1 MNFTMEYYLLK
12 YEELSVLSDTKKCRT
27 SLMRNKDTGEIV
39 VKKEMGKESF
49 SVYSLLKRDRKS
61 TRLNSSHRT

>member
-39 VKKEMGKESF
+39 VKKEMGKESNT
-49 SVYSLLKRDRKS
+49 VYI
-61 TRLNSSHRT
+61 N